1 MNHMWKM
8 LQLAGRTALPR
19 IGISESVTQSDPN
32 ETNENENEIESKAEK
47 PFPKGSE
54 KKNKEAKDKAKD
66 TMELEGEDD
75 DGSLSSLSFYDD
87 FPKLYFAVRR
97 GRYAK
102 NSVFLS
108 WESAREHIV
117 GYPDAEYIATPT
129 LEQAHKYTNGFGE
142 FDNTMHEDQNDLQG
156 NELKSSR
163 PLPAT
168 PSEPLPSQEQ
178 VLSER
183 QQKTTL
189 APPEVRRRKRKY
201 TTRKLLLEY
210 YECYDPAYKVK
221 GKKPLTIP
229 RFLKEREMFKDKFK
243 VFAKHWQRSG
253 LLMMC
258 NEEKPLD
265 EAVYKYDSWVR
276 DRKLEKLGI
285 DPLSTIDQR
294 TNDNKN
300 MNNEKAGKKRK
311 RQRPVVVLSS
321 NGSSNHKNDIKMAHS
336 PDSNGKNKVDK
347 TPDSNKKNN
356 QPSKKRKKRSPA
368 NPALRSK
375 PTTKKA
381 NAQKRK
387 KANNPGVSPIDASVL
402 EDVTATKNP
411 LHYNNASEEDEDDND
426 EQFNTMYEK
435 LKAYHSQ
442 HGHCKVNRS
451 QHPDLAYF
459 VHYTRRRIQGEA
471 TRNGARALTLREE
484 KLLNDLDFD
493 PVYKEIVTEFNKYLG
508 MRVAKLFDVVMDGED
523 SDEAS
528 SSSSMKVSKQK
539 GMSMIKKVPFFG
551 TVGRISSVCNRVRKF
566 LLLSLVFWAVD

>member
-1 MNHMWKM
+1 M

-19 IGISESVTQSDPN
+19 IGISESITQSDPN
-32 ETNENENEIESKAEK
+32 ETNDIESKAEN
-47 PFPKGSE
+47 PFPRGSE
-54 KKNKEAKDKAKD
+54 KKNKDAKDKAKD
-66 TMELEGEDD
+66 TTELEGGDD

-108 WESAREHIV
+108 WESAREYIV
-117 GYPDAEYIATPT
+117 GYPYAEYIATPT

-142 FDNTMHEDQNDLQG
+142 FDNIIHEDQNDSSQG
-156 NELKSSR
+156 SELKLSR

-183 QQKTTL
+183 EQKTTL
-189 APPEVRRRKRKY
+189 APPEVRQQKRKY

-210 YECYDPAYKVK
+210 YECYDPGYKAK

-229 RFLKEREMFKDKFK
+229 KFLKEREMFKDKFK

-258 NEEKPLD
+258 NEEKPLE

-285 DPLSTIDQR
+285 DPLRTFDQP
-294 TNDNKN
+294 TNGDKN
-300 MNNEKAGKKRK
+300 TNNEKAGKKRK

-321 NGSSNHKNDIKMAHS
+321 NVSSDHKNEIKTAHS
-336 PDSNGKNKVDK
+336 LDSNGKNELDT
-347 TPDSNKKNN
+347 TPDSNKKKN
-356 QPSKKRKKRSPA
+356 PLSKKRKKRSPA
-368 NPALRSK
+368 NPAPRNK

-387 KANNPGVSPIDASVL
+387 NANNPAVSPINAAVL
-402 EDVTATKNP
+402 ENATATKRP
-411 LHYNNASEEDEDDND
+411 RHYNNASEEEEDDND
-426 EQFNTMYEK
+426 ERFNTMYDK

-442 HGHCKVNRS
+442 HGHCKVKRS
-451 QHPDLAYF
+451 QHPELAYF
-459 VHYTRRRIQGEA
+459 VHYTRRRMQA
-471 TRNGARALTLREE
+471 TRSGARALTLREE

-508 MRVAKLFDVVMDGED
+508 MRIAKLFDVVVDGED
-523 SDEAS
+523 SDEDS
-528 SSSSMKVSKQK
+528 LSSSMKVSKQK
-539 GMSMIKKVPFFG
+539 GVPIIKKVPFFG
-551 TVGRISSVCNRVRKF
+551 TVGRISSVYNRVRKF
-566 LLLSLVFWAVD
+566 LLLSLVFWTIG